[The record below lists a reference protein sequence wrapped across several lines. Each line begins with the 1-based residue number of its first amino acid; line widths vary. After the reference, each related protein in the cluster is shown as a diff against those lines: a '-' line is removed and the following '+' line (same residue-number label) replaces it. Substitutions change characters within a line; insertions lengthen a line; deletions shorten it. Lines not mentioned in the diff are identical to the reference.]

1 MSPSPRRN
9 AGAARYAA
17 PFAFLLA
24 LTIAVLLIRSGLNGG
39 GATTTA
45 TTARG
50 PVTQPSTAETPPPG
64 TTRLAT
70 TTLAGSLYTVG
81 SGDTFGSISAKTGV
95 SISELERLNPNV
107 SSNSLQVGQRLRV
120 K

>member
-1 MSPSPRRN
+1 MR
-9 AGAARYAA
+9 

-24 LTIAVLLIRSGLNGG
+24 LTIAVLLTGVCTSGL
-39 GATTTA
+39 GATTAATA
-45 TTARG
+45 ARG
-50 PVTQPSTAETPPPG
+50 PVAQPSTAETPPPG

-70 TTLAGSLYTVG
+70 TTLAGSLDTVG